1 MYEVGIIY
9 PSHLQKNLPMKM
21 LLTKRLKVL
30 LVVIPATLLMAGIS
44 AYSSI
49 ASHQAIFEGCKQREL
64 NLVATLIQN
73 DLQERMTAAAS
84 KASVAVNLPSIKE
97 AFRAGNRERML
108 DRVLPLYLI
117 QRDRFGVLDAEF
129 HTAPAISYL
138 RIYDPET
145 GQGEDLSSFRE
156 MVVSANKVHE
166 QQKGIEIGREGVSI
180 RAIDFVKDADGYIG
194 SFEVG
199 MDFMT
204 VLDNV
209 KKNTGFE
216 AGVFVDDALMSRVAT
231 SLPKPDAE
239 RIVAGF
245 RNVGA
250 TDWNIIKPLLSPELL
265 VAANDVKMEL
275 KTIADID
282 YGVVIVPLLD
292 YKGSNI
298 GSIIATQEFEAY
310 KNQMFAAIVRA
321 IAFSLLQVL
330 VLAGI
335 VIVMINVMFV
345 QPAAA
350 KTELSK

>member
-1 MYEVGIIY
+1 
-9 PSHLQKNLPMKM
+9 MKM

-49 ASHQAIFEGCKQREL
+49 ASHQAVFVGCKQREL
-64 NLVATLIQN
+64 ILVATLIQT
-73 DLQERMTAAAS
+73 DLQEQMTKAAAR
-84 KASVAVNLPSIKE
+84 ASIAVNLPSIKE
-97 AFRAGNRERML
+97 AFRAGDRERML
-108 DRVLPLYLI
+108 DRVLPVYLI

-129 HTAPAISYL
+129 HTAPATSFL
-138 RIYDPET
+138 RIYAPKE
-145 GQGEDLSSFRE
+145 GIGEDLSGFRE
-156 MVVSANKVHE
+156 MVVSANKEHE
-166 QQKGIEIGREGVSI
+166 PKKGIEIGRDGVSI
-180 RAIDFVKDADGYIG
+180 RAVDFVRDAAGYIG
-194 SFEVG
+194 SFEIG

-204 VLDNV
+204 ILGNV

-216 AGVFVDDALMSRVAT
+216 AGVFVDDALMSRIAT

-265 VAANDVKMEL
+265 ISANNIKMEL
-275 KTIADID
+275 KTIAGID

-310 KNQMFAAIVRA
+310 KNQMLAALVRA
-321 IAFSLLQVL
+321 IAFSLLQAL

-335 VIVMINVMFV
+335 VLVMINVMFV

>member
-1 MYEVGIIY
+1 
-9 PSHLQKNLPMKM
+9 MKI

-49 ASHQAIFEGCKQREL
+49 VSHQAVFEGCKQREMR
-64 NLVATLIQN
+64 LVATLIQT
-73 DLQERMTAAAS
+73 DLQEQMTKAAAR
-84 KASVAVNLPSIKE
+84 ASIAVNLPSVKE

-108 DRVLPLYLI
+108 DRVLPVYLI
-117 QRDRFGVLDAEF
+117 QRDRFGVLDAQF
-129 HTAPAISYL
+129 HTAPAISFL
-138 RIYDPET
+138 RIYAPEE
-145 GQGEDLSSFRE
+145 GHGEDLSSFRE
-156 MVVSANKVHE
+156 MVVSANKE
-166 QQKGIEIGREGVSI
+166 REPKKGIEIGREGVSI

-204 VLDNV
+204 VLSNV
-209 KKNTGFE
+209 KKNTGFD
-216 AGVFVDDALMSRVAT
+216 AGVFVDDALMSRIAT

-250 TDWNIIKPLLSPELL
+250 TDWNIIKPLLSSELL
-265 VAANDVKMEL
+265 TSATDVKMEL
-275 KTIADID
+275 KTIAGTP
-282 YGVVIVPLLD
+282 YGIVIVPLLD
-292 YKGSNI
+292 YKGINI
-298 GSIIATQEFEAY
+298 GSIIATQEFDAY
-310 KNQMFAAIVRA
+310 QNQMNAAIVRA

-350 KTELSK
+350 KTELLK

>member
-1 MYEVGIIY
+1 
-9 PSHLQKNLPMKM
+9 MKIV
-21 LLTKRLKVL
+21 LTKRLKVL
-30 LVVIPATLLMAGIS
+30 LVVIPATLLMAAIS

-49 ASHQAIFEGCKQREL
+49 VSHQAVFEGCKRREMG
-64 NLVATLIQN
+64 LVATLIQT
-73 DLQERMTAAAS
+73 DLQEQMTKAAAR
-84 KASVAVNLPSIKE
+84 ASIAVNLPSVKE

-108 DRVLPLYLI
+108 DRVLPVYLI

-129 HTAPAISYL
+129 HTAPATSFL
-138 RIYDPET
+138 SIYAPQD
-145 GQGEDLSSFRE
+145 GQAEDQSSFRE
-156 MVVSANKVHE
+156 MVVNANKEHE
-166 QQKGIEIGREGVSI
+166 PRKGVEIGRQGVSI
-180 RAIDFVKDADGYIG
+180 RAIDLVKDTEGYLG

-199 MDFMT
+199 MSFMT

-216 AGVFVDDALMSRVAT
+216 AGVFVDNDMMSRIAT

-250 TDWNIIKPLLSPELL
+250 TDWKTIKPLLAPELL
-265 VAANDVKMEL
+265 ISATDVKMEL
-275 KTIADID
+275 KTIAGTH

-292 YKGSNI
+292 YKGINI
-298 GSIIATQEFEAY
+298 GSIIAAQEFEAY
-310 KNQMFAAIVRA
+310 QNQMNAAIVRA

-335 VIVMINVMFV
+335 VLVMINVMFV
-345 QPAAA
+345 RPTAVTDLP
-350 KTELSK
+350 K